1 MEYLILNNLDAAIKD
16 EPKPALFGPT
26 AGRRSRSTLGGGGA
40 FILGGGGAFILGGG
54 GASIL
59 GGARESGDT
68 A

>member
-40 FILGGGGAFILGGG
+40 FILGGAHESPVILP
-54 GASIL
+54 
-59 GGARESGDT
+59 DT
-68 A
+68 V